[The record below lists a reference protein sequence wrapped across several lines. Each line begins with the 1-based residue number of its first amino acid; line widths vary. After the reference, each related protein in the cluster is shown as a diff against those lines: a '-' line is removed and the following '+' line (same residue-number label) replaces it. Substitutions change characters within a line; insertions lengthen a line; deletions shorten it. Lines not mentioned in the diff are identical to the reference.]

1 MDEHDLSKLVAGL
14 RGVLADMADESSK
27 GVWAWSALC
36 DITDEL
42 DDRIGLLRKG
52 YFEERYDPAGDHKKL
67 LDKYGLDENL
77 RPVEDVDVDE
87 PDQYNV
93 FEDQEGHNCE

>member
-1 MDEHDLSKLVAGL
+1 MGLARSISGVMGGSMDEHDLSKLVAGL

-36 DITDEL
+36 DITDDL

-52 YFEERYDPAGDHKKL
+52 YLK
-67 LDKYGLDENL
+67 
-77 RPVEDVDVDE
+77 EDVDVDE

-93 FEDQEGHNCE
+93 FEDQEGHNCG